1 MPEEGELVL
10 ATVKDVTSHGAYVTL
25 DEYNN
30 MTGFLHISEVA
41 TGWVRNIERF
51 VREGQKTVLKVIRVN
66 RSRREVDLSLKQV
79 THEEK
84 RRKLMEVKKEERAKS
99 YLEMV
104 RERCNYT
111 QEEMRV
117 YIDRLREDY
126 DLLYELFETVARN
139 NKAIT
144 KLDIP
149 QEMKD
154 AIVEV
159 SKNIRIPSVEV
170 RGIME
175 ITCLKPNG
183 IEIIKKALSSVEG
196 KKEDVEINIAYM
208 GSPKYRIMVK
218 AENFKVAEK
227 AISKA
232 IDKMRSM
239 IIKSNGTFNF
249 VREESKK
256 GVT

>member
-1 MPEEGELVL
+1 MPDEGELVL

-51 VREGQKTVLKVIRVN
+51 VRGGQKTVLKVIRVN
-66 RSRREVDLSLKQV
+66 KSRREVDLSLKQV
-79 THEEK
+79 T
-84 RRKLMEVKKEERAKS
+84 
-99 YLEMV
+99 
-104 RERCNYT
+104 RE
-111 QEEMRV
+111 
-117 YIDRLREDY
+117 YINKLREDY
-126 DLLYELFETVARN
+126 ELLYDIFETVARN
-139 NKAIT
+139 NKAVA

-154 AIVEV
+154 AIIEV
-159 SKNIRIPSVEV
+159 SKNIRMPSVEV

-183 IEIIKKALSSVEG
+183 IEIIKKVLSSVEG
-196 KKEDVEINIAYM
+196 KKDNVEINIAYM

-218 AENFKVAEK
+218 AENFKIAEK

-239 IIKSNGTFNF
+239 IMKNNGTFNF